1 MEIDRRSSMQK
12 NFLLRSELLI
22 CFCLIAVYLGGASPA
37 PTSSE
42 DLQQKIEQR
51 IKEFGA
57 ESVGIYYEKPDG
69 SIFTHNADAI
79 YHAASTMKVPVMM
92 EVFREVETGEL
103 SLDQKMKIMNE
114 FTSIVDGSKF
124 SVDPKEDSD
133 AELYNWIGKEKPL
146 RELLERMITRSSNLA
161 TDLIIG
167 LVTPEKVRALMTKI
181 GAKDMYVLRGVED
194 IKAYQAGKIN
204 TTSAHSL
211 AICMKELMDPKLF
224 SESSRNEMF
233 EILTHQ
239 EFRKGIPKG
248 IHSDEHH
255 LIIANKTG
263 DLTEIN
269 HDAAIIRDSKGAT
282 SILVILTRGVK
293 DDAKGKEL
301 IAVLAGDIWDQ

>member
-1 MEIDRRSSMQK
+1 MQK
-12 NFLLRSELLI
+12 NFLLRSEFLI
-22 CFCLIAVYLGGASPA
+22 CFCLIAAVLHAA
-37 PTSSE
+37 

-92 EVFREVETGEL
+92 EVFREVEAGEL
-103 SLDQKMKIMNE
+103 SFDQKIKIVNE

-124 SVDPKEDSD
+124 AVDPKEDSD

-204 TTSAHSL
+204 TTSARSL

-224 SESSRNEMF
+224 SASSRNEIF

-239 EFRKGIPKG
+239 EFRKGIPNG
-248 IHSDEHH
+248 IHADERH
-255 LIIANKTG
+255 LTVANKTG